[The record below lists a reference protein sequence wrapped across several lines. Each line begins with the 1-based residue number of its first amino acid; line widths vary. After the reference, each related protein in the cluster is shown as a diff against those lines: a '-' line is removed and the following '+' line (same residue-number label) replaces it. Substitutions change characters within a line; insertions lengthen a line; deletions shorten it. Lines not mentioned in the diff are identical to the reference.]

1 MAWGRDERAWA
12 QAEAAAAAAA
22 GGLHHPS
29 ARQLEGFLEV
39 ACGIPRAESDAY
51 ARALRILGVQAPHD
65 LTELRE
71 GEFPHDVKL
80 LHRRRIISQAAASFP
95 R

>member
-1 MAWGRDERAWA
+1 MI
-12 QAEAAAAAAA
+12 
-22 GGLHHPS
+22 LI
-29 ARQLEGFLEV
+29 LE
-39 ACGIPRAESDAY
+39 PNTDPDSDAY
-51 ARALRILGVQAPHD
+51 RQLMNFLEQLQDYD